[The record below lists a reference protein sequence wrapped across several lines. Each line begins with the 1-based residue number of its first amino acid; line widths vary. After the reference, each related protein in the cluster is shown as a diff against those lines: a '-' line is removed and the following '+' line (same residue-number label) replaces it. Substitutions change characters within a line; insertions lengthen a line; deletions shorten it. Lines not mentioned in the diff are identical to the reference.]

1 MAMAIINLVDFSTGT
16 ISTLESQ
23 TVYDL
28 KNNIEVLFTKK
39 GYNNNDANLVGS
51 DKTNITNA
59 TNVQSAPTIINASG
73 VSAGTYGSNN
83 GTTIQQG
90 VKYSVW
96 IPSLTVN
103 EQGLVTSA
111 ANNTLTI
118 YPR

>member
-1 MAMAIINLVDFSTGT
+1 MSIINLVDFSTGS

-28 KNNIEVLFTKK
+28 KNNIEVLFTNKN
-39 GYNNNDANLVGS
+39 YNNNDANLVGS

-59 TNVQSAPTIINASG
+59 TNVQSAPTITNSSG
-73 VSAGTYGSNN
+73 VAGGTYGSNN

-96 IPSLTVN
+96 IPSITVN
-103 EQGLVTSA
+103 EQGLITNA